1 MIPKSGCRFSGKDHA
16 QRTSH
21 ALVLAFSARLDYDP
35 SSILAARCRARNAA
49 RDRTMSQIR
58 DQIREYDTITVTP
71 CTPHIG
77 AEIGDIDLTRPLSNR
92 QVEEVHDA
100 IVAHGVIFFRN
111 QKIDFESHER
121 LVRYFGEPHIH
132 VGGKGTASTTIPGY
146 PAIRKQYFDASSKRV
161 SGEEWHSD
169 QSCAEI
175 PPMYSVLYQEIIPPN
190 GGGDTMFASAYKA
203 YEELSPSMKTYLE
216 GKTATH
222 DGARGFDKKADVYP
236 VSVHPIVIRH
246 PESRRKALFVN
257 REFTSHINEVSA
269 GESRGVLEFLYDHIA
284 RPHWNMR
291 FRWTP
296 HSIAFWD
303 NRCTQHY
310 AIWDYWPNVRS
321 GYRMFVKGTERPSA

>member
-16 QRTSH
+16 QRTSP

-291 FRWTP
+291 VRWTP

>member
-1 MIPKSGCRFSGKDHA
+1 
-16 QRTSH
+16 
-21 ALVLAFSARLDYDP
+21 
-35 SSILAARCRARNAA
+35 
-49 RDRTMSQIR
+49 
-58 DQIREYDTITVTP
+58 
-71 CTPHIG
+71 
-77 AEIGDIDLTRPLSNR
+77 
-92 QVEEVHDA
+92 VEEVHDA
-100 IVAHGVIFFRN
+100 IIAHGVIFFRN

-146 PAIRKQYFDASSKRV
+146 PAIRKQYFDANSKRV

-236 VSVHPIVIRH
+236 VSVHPVVIRH
-246 PESRRKALFVN
+246 PESGRKALFVN

-321 GYRMFVKGTERPSA
+321 GYRMFVKGTERPNA

>member
-1 MIPKSGCRFSGKDHA
+1 
-16 QRTSH
+16 
-21 ALVLAFSARLDYDP
+21 
-35 SSILAARCRARNAA
+35 
-49 RDRTMSQIR
+49 MSQIR
-58 DQIREYDTITVTP
+58 DQVREYDTITVTP

-77 AEIGDIDLTRPLSNR
+77 AEIGNIDLTRSLSNR
-92 QVEEVHDA
+92 QVAEVHDA
-100 IVAHGVIFFRN
+100 IIAHGVIFFRN

-121 LVRYFGEPHIH
+121 LVRYFGEPHVH
-132 VGGKGTASTTIPGY
+132 VGGKGTASTIVPGH
-146 PAIRKQYFDASSKRV
+146 PAIRKQYFDANSKRV

-175 PPMYSVLYQEIIPPN
+175 PPMYSVLYQEIMPPN

-222 DGARGFDKKADVYP
+222 DGARGFDKKADTYP
-236 VSVHPIVIRH
+236 VSIHPVVIRH
-246 PESRRKALFVN
+246 PESGRKVLFVN

-321 GYRMFVKGTERPSA
+321 GYRMFVKGTERPTA

>member
-1 MIPKSGCRFSGKDHA
+1 
-16 QRTSH
+16 
-21 ALVLAFSARLDYDP
+21 
-35 SSILAARCRARNAA
+35 
-49 RDRTMSQIR
+49 MSQIR
-58 DQIREYDTITVTP
+58 DQTRDYDTITVTP
-71 CTPHIG
+71 CTPHVG
-77 AEIGDIDLTRPLSNR
+77 AEIDNIDLTPPLSNR

-100 IVAHGVIFFRN
+100 IIAHGVIFFRN

-121 LVRYFGEPHIH
+121 LVRYFGEPHVH
-132 VGGKGTASTTIPGY
+132 VGGKGTASKTIPGH
-146 PAIRKQYFDASSKRV
+146 PAIRKQYFDANSKRV

-190 GGGDTMFASAYKA
+190 GGGDTTFASAYKA
-203 YEELSPSMKTYLE
+203 YEELSPSMKAYLE

-222 DGARGFDKKADVYP
+222 DGARGFDKNADTYP
-236 VSVHPIVIRH
+236 VSVHPVVIRH
-246 PESRRKALFVN
+246 PESGRKALFVN

-269 GESRGVLEFLYDHIA
+269 GESRGILEFLYDHIA

>member
-1 MIPKSGCRFSGKDHA
+1 
-16 QRTSH
+16 
-21 ALVLAFSARLDYDP
+21 
-35 SSILAARCRARNAA
+35 
-49 RDRTMSQIR
+49 MS
-58 DQIREYDTITVTP
+58 YDTITVTP
-71 CTPHIG
+71 CSPHIG
-77 AEIGDIDLTRPLSNR
+77 AEIGNVDLTRPLTNR
-92 QVEEVHDA
+92 QVQEVHDA
-100 IVAHGVIFFRN
+100 IIAHGVIFFRN
-111 QKIDFESHER
+111 QKVDFESHER

-132 VGGKGTASTTIPGY
+132 VGGKGTASKSVPGH
-146 PAIRKQYFDASSKRV
+146 PAIRKQHFDASSKRV

-175 PPMYSVLYQEIIPPN
+175 PPMYSVLYQEIIPPS

-222 DGARGFDKKADVYP
+222 DGARGFDRKADTYP
-236 VSVHPIVIRH
+236 VSVHPVVIRH
-246 PESRRKALFVN
+246 PESGRKALFVN
-257 REFTSHINEVSA
+257 REFTSHINEVPPA
-269 GESRGVLEFLYDHIA
+269 ESRGVLEFLYDHIA

-321 GYRMFVKGTERPSA
+321 GYRMFVKGTERPAA